1 VFLVEALVSLAI
13 LGIVLTLAAGF
24 LARRRALE
32 RERLDHE
39 RTVRAAA
46 SEWIYLRSS
55 FRSDVAPKDRRL
67 FVGPGAF
74 VDSLD
79 ARNPFL
85 IVRSTEVEGLY
96 LVHLEIG
103 YGEKMARR
111 IVQEG
116 YIFRGAGPPP

>member
-85 IVRSTEVEGLY
+85 RVRSTEVEGLY